1 MKSGK
6 RFSFLVLFG
15 VFCIWE
21 SLGQILTPEDLQMHR
36 NQIYLDDDQMILFN
50 GRGFAS
56 PRQYSVTG
64 ITSLYFFPI
73 EWHEY
78 DFWLNFK
85 DKKTSTVIQDNT
97 PELFRNGP
105 DPLGCNFRPGTP
117 MLFVTQDEVW
127 QPNQYYREATFHK
140 QIKDH
145 WISFRTESWTSV
157 SGEKDEVLL
166 KVKIMNN
173 KMENLDVTI
182 QPCQV
187 YKRYGDEVKNFVA
200 EYGDYKAVV
209 SSDLSLRTEEGFE
222 LSLKPGEEKIC
233 SFAVQIVPKQA
244 EVDLYQPDIANR
256 IQKAY
261 NRTCERLALS
271 SDRLPKIE
279 SEYKGLE
286 ELYKRCLITVNEC
299 KYERSDFVV
308 NPFWAS
314 GTWPISMVW
323 DQCFAEEALAL
334 LSPDGVKKSIELV
347 LRLGKAE
354 ESYIYYNG
362 TTPYYM
368 LYLQD
373 PFAIQ
378 TMIDAYITYTGDWS
392 IMDEEVESGIT
403 VYEWMKRWTDKLRSF
418 AREDGLID
426 VGYNTEYLI
435 EIRTD
440 GYNHVV
446 PVINGLAA
454 DLYRWMADEAERRG
468 DKDASQYRKWHDQL
482 VKSMNE
488 KLWNDELGW
497 FENLYPDG
505 TKGITW
511 GYHLLDL
518 LDKNDLSYYQA
529 HRLIQHLMDGEF
541 LAPYGMYADSKADDL
556 HFDQVDTDWGGGGQ
570 YNGMTL
576 RIAKNLFERGY
587 GLQGWEILKRYAK
600 YTDHFP
606 YFTHN
611 PLSDKMSQ
619 DHSSMSLQISAG
631 AGLEAIFSGLFG
643 VRPQKDGSI
652 CFIPYSHIDLGKSQL
667 KDFRFRGNSYD
678 VYLKKDTYEVWKNGK
693 LFAVSKYGRKVVDQ
707 SMKNK

>member
-1 MKSGK
+1 MK
-6 RFSFLVLFG
+6 RIIYCLFCLFIIQNG
-15 VFCIWE
+15 FATDVPKV
-21 SLGQILTPEDLQMHR
+21 LTPEDLQMHR

-64 ITSLYFFPI
+64 VTSLYFFPI
-73 EWHEY
+73 EWHGY
-78 DFWLNFK
+78 DFWINFK
-85 DKKTSTVIQDNT
+85 DKHTGTIIQDNT

-140 QIKDH
+140 EIKGQ

-166 KVKIMNN
+166 KLKIINN
-173 KMENLDVTI
+173 DFADLDVTL
-182 QPCQV
+182 QPRQV
-187 YKRYGDEVKNFVA
+187 YKRFGDAIQGLVA
-200 EYGDYKAVV
+200 EYGDYKVVV
-209 SSDLSLRTEEGFE
+209 SSDLSIVTEEGFD
-222 LSLKPGEEKIC
+222 LKLKPGEEKEC
-233 SFAVQIVPKQA
+233 SFAIQIVPKTQ
-244 EVDLYQPDIANR
+244 EISFHQTDIAQR

-271 SDRLPKIE
+271 STLLPKIQ
-279 SEYKGLE
+279 SENKYLV

-299 KYERSDFVV
+299 KYERDDFVV

-323 DQCFAEEALAL
+323 DQCFAEEALAM
-334 LSPDGVKKSIELV
+334 LSPVGVKESVKLV
-347 LRLGKAE
+347 LQLGKTE
-354 ESYIYYNG
+354 RSYIYFNG
-362 TTPYYM
+362 KVPFYV
-368 LYLQD
+368 LYIQD

-392 IMDEEVESGIT
+392 IMNEKVEGAT
-403 VYEWMKRWTDKLRSF
+403 VYEWMKRWTDKLRDF
-418 AREDGLID
+418 ARPDGLID
-426 VGYNTEYLI
+426 VGYNTELII

-446 PVINGLAA
+446 PVINGLTA
-454 DLYRWMADEAERRG
+454 DLYRWMAEEAERQG
-468 DKDASQYRKWHDQL
+468 DKDASKYKKWHTQL
-482 VKSMNE
+482 VASMNE

-497 FENLYPDG
+497 FDNLYPDG
-505 TKGITW
+505 KKGITW

-518 LDKNDLSYYQA
+518 LDKNDLSGYQA
-529 HRLIQHLMDGEF
+529 HRMVQHLTDGEF
-541 LAPYGMYADSKADDL
+541 MAPYGLFAVSKVDEL
-556 HFDQVDTDWGGGGQ
+556 HFDQIDTDWGGGGQ

-587 GLQGWEILKRYAK
+587 GMQAWEILKRYSK

-643 VRPQKDGSI
+643 VRPQRDGSI
-652 CFIPYSHIDLGKSQL
+652 VFAPFNHIELGKSKL
-667 KDFRFRGNSYD
+667 TDFRFRDNSYD
-678 VYLKKDTYEVWKNGK
+678 VVLKKEHYEVWKNGK
-693 LFAVSKYGRKVVDQ
+693 LFATSKYGRKITDRIQ
-707 SMKNK
+707 